1 MSTLE
6 QIQAKLKKLQAQADA
21 LIARKAQIAIDQ
33 IRELMLKHGLTT
45 ADIEARAKARR
56 AANGVNGHAGVG
68 KAKVAAGGQKLAK
81 YRDPKTGATWTG
93 HGRAPG
99 WIAAAK
105 DRNLFLIDGA
115 SQSMPSGSILATRAK
130 GKGQPKGAQP
140 PKYRHPTTGATWS
153 GRGPAPAWLASVKDR
168 SKFLIDAS
176 AASSAGKAG
185 SVKSSVASGAVSKK
199 AAVKKAVAKKA
210 RAGKQTVGSG
220 KAAVKSAAKKA
231 VVRKVSAKK
240 AATKAA
246 TKVATKAATK
256 ATTKPTTKP
265 TTKAPGRRKAAAPVP
280 ATSAAAPLAST
291 AASA

>member
-1 MSTLE
+1 MPTLE

-45 ADIEARAKARR
+45 ADIEAQAKARR
-56 AANGVNGHAGVG
+56 AANGLNGHAGIG
-68 KAKVAAGGQKLAK
+68 KAKLAVSGQKIAK
-81 YRDPKTGATWTG
+81 YRDQKTGATWTG

-115 SQSMPSGSILATRAK
+115 SRSMPSASIAATRAK

-176 AASSAGKAG
+176 VASAAGKAG
-185 SVKSSVASGAVSKK
+185 SVKSSAAAGAVSKK

-210 RAGKQTVGSG
+210 RAGKQSVGSG
-220 KAAVKSAAKKA
+220 KAAVKTAAKKA
-231 VVRKVSAKK
+231 VSRKVTAKK

-246 TKVATKAATK
+246 SRVVSKAASR
-256 ATTKPTTKP
+256 AA
-265 TTKAPGRRKAAAPVP
+265 TKAPGRKKATASEP